1 MSTKYIIFHG
11 NLQTGFTAHGPFESV
26 HTTTSDD
33 DGMLVEDAAEVLERW
48 VDDASSIHVVP
59 LHPAR
64 EVEETAARISIER
77 ERFGIF
83 NGKNSI

>member
-1 MSTKYIIFHG
+1 
-11 NLQTGFTAHGPFESV
+11 
-26 HTTTSDD
+26 
-33 DGMLVEDAAEVLERW
+33 MLVEDAAEVLERW
-48 VDDASSIHVVP
+48 VADASSIHVVP